1 MRTLPIF
8 LAFFV
13 MGVADAMGPLAEAV
27 RRSFHLS
34 NVLSTL
40 LPFFVFIAF
49 ALFSVPAGV
58 LGARIGK
65 RRLLLLGLG
74 ISGAAVLVPSLR
86 APGFALLLA
95 CIFALGVG
103 TTLLQV
109 AGNPIMRDVSP
120 AGGYARNLTFAQF
133 VKGAGSASSSYLVGL
148 AALLPGLGALG
159 WRAPFPVFAALML
172 LAFVAVL
179 GLRVEEARS
188 AAPPGFGDSLALLGG
203 PGVALAV
210 AGIFF
215 YVGAEVCLARFLQPT
230 LAGFGISQEQAA
242 FLGPTL
248 FFISLTV
255 GRFVGSAV
263 LTRMPPVRFFRWSAA
278 IGLLGCAA
286 LTSKVPA
293 LALPSVI
300 ACGLGFANIWP
311 LLFSITVE
319 RQPERGAELSGLMC
333 MAIAGGAVLPI
344 LMGRM
349 LDTGFGSAAY
359 AVPAASFL
367 YLLALSMRGRGAA

>member
-1 MRTLPIF
+1 
-8 LAFFV
+8 
-13 MGVADAMGPLAEAV
+13 MGPLAEAV

-74 ISGAAVLVPSLR
+74 ISGAAVLAPSLR
-86 APGFALLLA
+86 APGFASLLA
-95 CIFALGVG
+95 CIFALGAG

-120 AGGYARNLTFAQF
+120 AGRYARDLTFAQF

-210 AGIFF
+210 AGIFL
-215 YVGAEVCLARFLQPT
+215 YVGAEVSLARFLQPT
-230 LAGFGISQEQAA
+230 LAGFGISQERAV

-255 GRFVGSAV
+255 GRFLGSAV

-278 IGLLGCAA
+278 IGLLGCAT
-286 LTSKVPA
+286 LMSKVPA
-293 LALPSVI
+293 LGLPSVI

-349 LDTGFGSAAY
+349 LDTGSGSAAY

-367 YLLALSMRGRGAA
+367 YLLALSLRGRGAA

>member
-1 MRTLPIF
+1 VRTLPVF

-74 ISGAAVLVPSLR
+74 ISGAAVLMPSLR

-95 CIFALGVG
+95 CIFALGAG

-120 AGGYARNLTFAQF
+120 EGGYARNLTFAQF

-159 WRAPFPVFAALML
+159 WRAPFPVFATLML
-172 LAFVAVL
+172 LAFLAVL
-179 GLRVEEARS
+179 GLRLEEGRS

-210 AGIFF
+210 AGIFL

-230 LAGFGISQEQAA
+230 MAGFGLSQERAA

-248 FFISLTV
+248 FFICLTV
-255 GRFVGSAV
+255 GRFVGSGV
-263 LTRMPPVRFFRWSAA
+263 LTRIPPVRFFRWSAA
-278 IGLLGCAA
+278 VGLLGCAA
-286 LTSKVPA
+286 LMSHVPA
-293 LALPSVI
+293 LTLPGVI

-349 LDTGFGSAAY
+349 LDTGFESAAY

-367 YLLALSMRGRGAA
+367 YLLALSLRGRGAA